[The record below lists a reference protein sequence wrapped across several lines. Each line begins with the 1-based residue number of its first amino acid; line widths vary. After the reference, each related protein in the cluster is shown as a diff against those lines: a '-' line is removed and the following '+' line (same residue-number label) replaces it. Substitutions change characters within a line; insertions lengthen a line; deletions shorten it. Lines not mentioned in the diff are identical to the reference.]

1 MTSRRR
7 RTARDQARLPL
18 GAMGAGAR
26 PVPRRLKRAAES
38 TLRQLRT
45 AGAID
50 RVDAAVVAAYRDLAG
65 RAEAELADPDG
76 STFNAVYAVRAFLEV
91 HDRLTRGLVPMT
103 NELEGFLASLTRADI
118 VKPVDVN

>member
-1 MTSRRR
+1 MTTRRR
-7 RTARDQARLPL
+7 RTGREQGRLAL
-18 GAMGAGAR
+18 GALGAGAR
-26 PVPRRLKRAAES
+26 PAPRRLKRAAES

-65 RAEAELADPDG
+65 RAEAELTDPDG

-103 NELEGFLASLTRADI
+103 SELEGFLAGLTEPE
-118 VKPVDVN
+118 VSK